1 MRLLSLDLD
10 GIERLIKDYDTSTK
24 ALKEELI
31 RVCWFMRGGLSYSES
46 HLLTPDERVLIN
58 KVVESNLEITKET
71 QLPFF

>member
-1 MRLLSLDLD
+1 VRLLSLDLD